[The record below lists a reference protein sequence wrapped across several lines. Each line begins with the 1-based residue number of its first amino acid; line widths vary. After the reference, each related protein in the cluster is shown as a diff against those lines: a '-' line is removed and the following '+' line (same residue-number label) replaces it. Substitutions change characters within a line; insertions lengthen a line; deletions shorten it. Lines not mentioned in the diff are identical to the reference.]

1 MATFAGGRVYE
12 RLGVRPVINARG
24 NQTILGGSTSP
35 APVRQAMD
43 EADLHFVE
51 MRELMERSGEFIAG
65 VLGSESAYVTSGC
78 AAAITLS
85 TAACMAGTDIDK
97 IGRLPDTTGM
107 KNQVV
112 IQKRQRYSFD
122 RCFTLSGAKLVEAG
136 DDNGCSAQQLEAAI
150 GPDTAAVAYVI
161 ASESPDGSVVTLKQA
176 MEVAHSKDVPV
187 IADAASQI
195 YPLDFFQESA
205 QTPDLACFGAKYFG
219 APHSTGIV
227 AGKKDMVDAVVAQG
241 FIAYHYD
248 GNNAVGRG
256 MKLDRQEIVG
266 VVSALDAWFSMNHE
280 DRLIEYDQ
288 RMSTIQQGLRGLE
301 SVQTKV
307 VDNRRF
313 WATTLH
319 IDFDPQTVGKTAQ
332 QVEDELDQGNPR
344 IWVYTEGDGTI
355 TMNVHT
361 LNEGE
366 QDIITDRLREL
377 LSG

>member
-1 MATFAGGRVYE
+1 M
-12 RLGVRPVINARG
+12 G

-35 APVRQAMD
+35 APVREAMD

-51 MRELMERSGEFIAG
+51 MRELLEKSGDFIAD
-65 VLGSESAYVTSGC
+65 VLGTESAYVTSGC

-85 TAACMAGTDIDK
+85 VAGCMAGTDPDK

-107 KNQVV
+107 KNEVI

-122 RCFTLSGAKLVEAG
+122 RCFTLSGGKLVVVG
-136 DDNGCSAQQLEAAI
+136 DEDGCSADQLESAI
-150 GPDTAAVAYVI
+150 GPNTAAVAYI
-161 ASESPDGSVVTLKQA
+161 INAAEPDDSVVTIEDA
-176 MEVAHSKDVPV
+176 MKIAHDKGVPV

-195 YPLDFFQESA
+195 YPLDFFRESA
-205 QTPDLACFGAKYFG
+205 QIPDLACFGAKYFG

-227 AGKKDMVDAVVAQG
+227 AGKKDMVDAVAAQG

-248 GNNAVGRG
+248 GYNAFGRA

-280 DRLIEYDQ
+280 DRLLEYDR
-288 RMSTIQQGLRGLE
+288 RMSTIQEGLQGLE
-301 SVQTKV
+301 SVQPRV

-319 IDFDPQTVGKTAQ
+319 VDFDPAKVGKNAQ
-332 QVEDELDQGNPR
+332 QVADELDAGNPR
-344 IWVYTEGDGTI
+344 IWVGVQGEGTL

-361 LNEGE
+361 LNEDE
-366 QDIITDRLREL
+366 EATIADRLREL

>member
-43 EADLHFVE
+43 EADLHFVD
-51 MRELMERSGEFIAG
+51 MRELLAKSGQFIAD

-78 AAAITLS
+78 AAALTLS
-85 TAACMAGTDIDK
+85 TAACMAGTDPDK

-107 KNQVV
+107 KNEVV
-112 IQKRQRYSFD
+112 IQKRQRYGFD
-122 RCFTLSGAKLVEAG
+122 RCFTLSGGKLVVVG
-136 DDNGCSAQQLEAAI
+136 DDDGCNAQQLGTAI
-150 GPDTAAVAYVI
+150 GPNTAAVAYVVNS
-161 ASESPDGSVVTLKQA
+161 AQPDDSVVTLEEA
-176 MEVAHSKDVPV
+176 MEVAHDKGVPV

-195 YPLDFFQESA
+195 YPLDFFRENA
-205 QTPDLACFGAKYFG
+205 QIPDLACFGAKYFG
-219 APHSTGIV
+219 APHSTGVV
-227 AGKKDMVDAVVAQG
+227 AGKKDLVDAVAAQG

-248 GNNAVGRG
+248 GANAFGRA

-266 VVSALDAWFSMNHE
+266 VVSALDVWFSMNHE
-280 DRLIEYDQ
+280 DRFMEYDR

-301 SVQTKV
+301 SVKTKV
-307 VDNRRF
+307 VDNKRF

-319 IDFDPQTVGKTAQ
+319 VDFDPGTVGKTAQ
-332 QVEDELDQGNPR
+332 QVADELDAGDPR
-344 IWVYTEGDGTI
+344 IWVYLEGDGTI

-366 QDIITDRLREL
+366 EAVIADRLREL

>member
-1 MATFAGGRVYE
+1 MAIFADGRVYE

-43 EADLHFVE
+43 EADLHCVE
-51 MRELMERSGEFIAG
+51 MRELLEKSGEFIAD
-65 VLGSESAYVTSGC
+65 VLGTESAYVTSGC

-85 TAACMAGTDIDK
+85 TAACMAGTDPDK

-107 KNQVV
+107 KNEVV
-112 IQKRQRYSFD
+112 LQKRQRYSFD
-122 RCFTLSGAKLVEAG
+122 RCFTLSGGKLVVVG
-136 DDNGCSAQQLEAAI
+136 DDGCSAEQLGAAI
-150 GPDTAAVAYVI
+150 GPNTAAVAYVI
-161 ASESPDGSVVTLKQA
+161 SSENPDDSVVTLEEA
-176 MEVAHSKDVPV
+176 MEVAHDRGVPV

-195 YPLDFFQESA
+195 YPLDFFRESA
-205 QTPDLACFGAKYFG
+205 QIPDLACFGAKYFG

-227 AGKKDMVDAVVAQG
+227 AGKKDLVDAVAAQG

-248 GNNAVGRG
+248 GFNAFGRA

-280 DRLIEYDQ
+280 DRFMEYDR
-288 RMSTIQQGLRGLE
+288 RMSTIQEGLRGLE

-319 IDFDPQTVGKTAQ
+319 VDFDPGTVGKTAQ
-332 QVEDELDQGNPR
+332 QVADELDAGDQR
-344 IWVYTEGDGTI
+344 IWVYVAGDRTI

-366 QDIITDRLREL
+366 DAIIADRLREL

>member
-1 MATFAGGRVYE
+1 MSTFAGGRVYE

-35 APVRQAMD
+35 APVRKALD

-65 VLGSESAYVTSGC
+65 VLGSESAYVPSGC

-85 TAACMAGTDIDK
+85 TAACMAGTAIDK

-107 KNQVV
+107 KNEVV

-136 DDNGCSAQQLEAAI
+136 DDNGCSAEQLEVAI
-150 GPDTAAVAYVI
+150 GDTTTAVAYVI
-161 ASESPDGSVVTLKQA
+161 NSAEPDDSVVTLKEA
-176 MEVAHSKDVPV
+176 LEVAHGKSVPV

-195 YPLDFFQESA
+195 YPLDFFRESA
-205 QTPDLACFGAKYFG
+205 QIPDLACFGAKYFG

-227 AGKKDMVDAVVAQG
+227 AGKKDMVDAVIAQG

-266 VVSALDAWFSMNHE
+266 VVSALDTWFSMNHE
-280 DRLIEYDQ
+280 DRFMEYDR
-288 RMSTIQQGLRGLE
+288 RMSSIQQGLRGLE
-301 SVQTKV
+301 SIQTKI
-307 VDNRRF
+307 VDNQRF

-319 IDFDPQTVGKTAQ
+319 IDFNPAKVGKTAQ
-332 QVEDELDQGNPR
+332 QVADELDEGNPR
-344 IWVYTEGDGTI
+344 IWLYTEGEGTLM
-355 TMNVHT
+355 MNVHT

-366 QDIITDRLREL
+366 ETIITDRLREL